1 MASLKEQIDEK
12 MKQAMRDK
20 SETELSLFR
29 MLKSSIKNVEIAK
42 GHELEDAEVMA
53 VFEKEA
59 KQRRDSIE
67 QFEAGGRADLAETEK
82 KELAIIEAYL
92 PEKMGEEEVRKAVQE
107 AIAAV
112 EKTDGSASSPQSFGK
127 VMGMAMGKLK
137 GQADGAMV
145 QKIVREEMGA

>member
-1 MASLKEQIDEK
+1 MATLKEQIDEK

-42 GHELEDAEVMA
+42 GHELEDTEVMA
-53 VFEKEA
+53 VLEKEA

-92 PEKMGEEEVRKAVQE
+92 PEKMGEEEVRKAVSE
-107 AIAAV
+107 VIAANP
-112 EKTDGSASSPQSFGK
+112 EADFGK